1 MKKLASLY
9 LFATCLATGLM
20 AQDVTGKISGKIL
33 DPSNLGV
40 ASAKV
45 TVTNT
50 DRNQVERTI
59 TADSTGNYSAP
70 LLPIGT
76 YSVKAEAKGFKTVDR
91 TGIVLNVNDD
101 LSINISMPVGAVTE
115 TVEVKATAAEVELG
129 TAAQAT
135 TIDGTQIRELA
146 LNTRNYEDLVALS
159 PGVAIKA
166 NPSDELFVG
175 NSSPS
180 GFSAQIPY
188 AVNGS
193 RNSANNW
200 TVNGADNVDRGA
212 NLTLMTFPSADSIAE
227 FKVERSLYGADSGRA
242 GGAQISV
249 VTRSGTRQW
258 HGSLYEFFRNDV
270 LAANNWSNNAN
281 KVNFVDTA
289 SPATPCTAANF
300 NDCKA
305 KVPPIRWNDFGGTIG
320 GPVPLGSWNK
330 DHNKTFFF
338 FSEEARIIHTYT
350 TFNPT
355 LPTTGMLQGNFTQP
369 VCMSLVNGT
378 CPGGS
383 AIVTSI
389 PQSLWDPNSKAF
401 IQDVLSKLPL
411 DANSTTSGFFP
422 QQNIFNSRQEVIK
435 IDQQFSEK
443 FSINGV
449 FENDAIPTTEP
460 GGLFTGSNVPNLA
473 TTKTN
478 SPGQS
483 FVLHA
488 MNVIRPNLISQASF
502 TYSHSGINAT
512 PEGLMSKS
520 QATNFHPPE
529 PFQNTQG
536 VVPWV
541 TFSAIQDFLGYGPYN
556 EGNRNWS
563 WGDSISWIK
572 GRHTLKFGVVFDR
585 YNKFE
590 NAANQEGHFTF
601 NNAGAPSGTST
612 FNQDFANFLLGNV
625 STFSMPST
633 DITPHLWEWQA
644 EAYLQD
650 DFKVAPGLTLY
661 YGVRYSY
668 FGQPT
673 DANGLAVNFDPA
685 LWNRANAPQI
695 DPATGNIVAGT
706 CNNCNLNGIIVGGK
720 NSPFGDKV
728 TNQPKLNFAP
738 RFGIAWDP
746 FGKGRT
752 SIRAGY
758 GIYFDSVEVGTFES
772 NGIFADPPNV
782 LVPVYSN
789 ASFSNVSGG
798 AVGVSS
804 APLAIR
810 GEQLPAHTPYTQNW
824 SLDIQHQIARN
835 MILDVGYHGS
845 KGTHLQGAVDINMPY
860 PGAGLAAGLHQA
872 NGSTIF
878 TSTDTPRLNAVRPY
892 PGFNAINTLEDAF
905 DSNYHSLQVKFTKRM
920 GGGGLFDFNY
930 TYSKVLTDNQ
940 GDSGLYPQNAYNWH
954 QGEYG
959 PFQYDRTH
967 VLAIDYVYSIPVFAH
982 GNGILHQALGGW
994 EVTGILQAYTGTP
1007 FTVTTSSVDPA
1018 GLAILSS
1025 SGASARPDL
1034 VCNPNDGP
1042 HQYNGHTGTG
1052 QPLWFNT
1059 ACFVAVPSG
1068 TVRPGDAGRGIVRGP
1083 GFFNGMNANLYKNF
1097 GLAREGRVK
1106 LQVRGEAY
1114 NLLNW
1119 VNPGAFGSTGNTS
1132 TLFGEISTFRA
1143 ARRIQV
1149 SAKLTF

>member
-1 MKKLASLY
+1 MRRLASLCIVS
-9 LFATCLATGLM
+9 ACLTTGLI
-20 AQDVTGKISGKIL
+20 AQDVTGKISGTIL

-40 ASAKV
+40 ANAKV

-50 DRNQVERTI
+50 DRNQVQRTI
-59 TADSTGNYSAP
+59 TTDSGGNYSAP

-76 YSVKAEAKGFKTVDR
+76 YSVKAEATGFKTVAR
-91 TGIVLNVNDD
+91 TEIVLNVNDD
-101 LSINISMPVGAVTE
+101 LTVNITLPIGAVTE
-115 TVEVKATAAEVELG
+115 SVEVTATAAEVELG
-129 TAAQAT
+129 TAAQST

-159 PGVAIKA
+159 PGVSVKA

-188 AVNGS
+188 SVNGS

-227 FKVERSLYGADSGRA
+227 FKVERSLYGADTGRA

-249 VTRSGTRQW
+249 VTRSGSRNW

-281 KVNFVDTA
+281 NVNRVNRTN
-289 SPATPCTAANF
+289 PATPCTTANYT
-300 NDCKA
+300 DCYA

-320 GPVPLGSWNK
+320 GPVPMGGWNK

-355 LPTTGMLQGNFTQP
+355 LPTTAMLQGNFTQP
-369 VCMSLVNGT
+369 VCLTLVTGV
-378 CPGGS
+378 CPTTS
-383 AIVTSI
+383 APVTSI

-411 DANSTTSGFFP
+411 SDTSTTSGFFP

-435 IDQQFSEK
+435 LDHQFSQK

-449 FENDAIPTTEP
+449 FENDSIPTTEP

-483 FVLHA
+483 FVFHA
-488 MNVIRPNLISQASF
+488 TNMFSPTLISQASF
-502 TYSHSGINAT
+502 TYSHSAIHAT
-512 PEGLMSKS
+512 PQGLMAKS
-520 QATNFHPPE
+520 NSPDFHPAE
-529 PFQNTQG
+529 PFANTQG
-536 VVPWV
+536 VIPWV
-541 TFSAIQDFLGYGPYN
+541 TFSAIQDFLGYGPYDEAN
-556 EGNRNWS
+556 KNWS
-563 WGDSISWIK
+563 WGDSMTWIK
-572 GRHTLKFGVVFDR
+572 GRHTLKFGVIFDR
-585 YNKFE
+585 YNKAE

-601 NNAGAPSGTST
+601 NNAGAPTGTST

-633 DITPHLWEWQA
+633 DITPHIWQWQT
-644 EAYLQD
+644 EAYVQD
-650 DFKVAPGLTLY
+650 DFKLRPNLTLY
-661 YGVRYSY
+661 YGARYSY

-673 DANGLAVNFDPA
+673 DSTGLLVNFDPA
-685 LWNRANAPQI
+685 LYKPANAPQI
-695 DPATGNIVAGT
+695 DPTTGNIVPGT
-706 CNNCNLNGIIVGGK
+706 CNNCTMNGIIVGGT
-720 NSPFGDKV
+720 NSPFGNKV

-738 RFGIAWDP
+738 RVGIAWDP
-746 FGKGRT
+746 FNKGRT

-758 GIYFDSVEVGTFES
+758 GVYYDSVEIGTFET
-772 NGIFADPPNV
+772 GIFNDPPNV
-782 LVPVYSN
+782 FVPVFSN
-789 ASFSNVSGG
+789 ASFSNVG
-798 AVGVSS
+798 AGTVGVSA
-804 APLAIR
+804 APIAIR

-824 SLDIQHQIARN
+824 SVDVQQQVGKSIV
-835 MILDVGYHGS
+835 LDVGYHGS
-845 KGTHLQGAVDINMPY
+845 KGTHLQGSVDINQPY

-872 NGSTIF
+872 NGLTVF

-892 PGFNAINTLEDAF
+892 LGFNAINTLEDAF
-905 DSNYHSLQVKFTKRM
+905 DSNYHSLQAKFTKRM
-920 GGGGLFDFNY
+920 AGGGLFDVNY
-930 TYSKVLTDNQ
+930 TYSKALTDNQ
-940 GDSGLYPQNAYNWH
+940 GDSGLYPQSAYNWH
-954 QGEYG
+954 EGEYG
-959 PFQYDRTH
+959 PLQSDRTH
-967 VLAIDYVYSIPVFAH
+967 VLAIDWVYVIPAFAH
-982 GNGILHQALGGW
+982 SKGLLHEALGGW
-994 EVTGILQAYTGTP
+994 EVTGILSTYTGTP

-1034 VCNPNDGP
+1034 VCDPNANAP

-1059 ACFVAVPSG
+1059 ACFQPVPQG
-1068 TVRPGDAGRGIVRGP
+1068 QVRPGNAGRGIVRGP
-1083 GFFNGMNANLYKNF
+1083 GFFNGLNANLYKNF
-1097 GLAREGRVK
+1097 SLAFEGRLK

-1114 NLLNW
+1114 NLMNW

-1132 TLFGEISTFRA
+1132 TLFGEIGSFRA
-1143 ARRIQV
+1143 ARRMQL